1 MVALLVPILVALLL
15 DETTVSSANA
25 ARRSLSDTALSK
37 LLRLGQQYPQHFKQ
51 VMGASAHLR
60 PRLAA
65 AVKLSQAAQEQAKA
79 RSAAKVVSQP
89 KKPTIQLTMDFSK
102 KFTA

>member
-15 DETTVSSANA
+15 DENSITTANA
-25 ARRSLSDTALSK
+25 TRRSLNETALNK
-37 LLRLGQQYPQHFKQ
+37 LLRLGQQYPEHFKQ
-51 VMGASAHLR
+51 VMSASAHLR

-79 RSAAKVVSQP
+79 RLAAKAVSQP
-89 KKPTIQLTMDFSK
+89 KKPTIELTMDFSK
-102 KFTA
+102 KFST